1 MYVKRNLMTA
11 KEQLLQEL
19 SSVSDNLIVET
30 LNFVRF
36 LKTKERFSEG
46 EASRSNLAVAAELMR
61 DFYAEGSELTEF
73 SDRESL
79 PNGNRANE
87 DFSEHES
94 LPEDL
99 QVRLAKLQNFIASR
113 AQQQPSPE
121 AAAFFERFKENLDA
135 EREPERKLFHQN
147 NEARSLSHSIWAY

>member
-1 MYVKRNLMTA
+1 MTA

-19 SSVSDNLIVET
+19 SSIPDNLIVET

-46 EASRSNLAVAAELMR
+46 DASVKAEATRTSLANAAEMMR

-73 SDRESL
+73 SDRESV
-79 PNGNRANE
+79 PNGNRAHE

-94 LPEDL
+94 LPDGL

-135 EREPERKLFHQN
+135 EREPERKLFH
-147 NEARSLSHSIWAY
+147 

>member
-1 MYVKRNLMTA
+1 MNGSIDFL
-11 KEQLLQEL
+11 
-19 SSVSDNLIVET
+19 
-30 LNFVRF
+30 RF

-46 EASRSNLAVAAELMR
+46 NASRSSLAAAAETIR
-61 DFYAEGSELTEF
+61 DFYTEGSELTEF
-73 SDRESL
+73 SDRSD
-79 PNGNRANE
+79 E
-87 DFSEHES
+87 DLSEYES

-147 NEARSLSHSIWAY
+147 YET

>member
-1 MYVKRNLMTA
+1 MTA

-19 SSVSDNLIVET
+19 SSVPDNLIVET

-36 LKTKERFSEG
+36 LKTKERFSVG
-46 EASRSNLAVAAELMR
+46 RRPAFGTGDALRTSLATAAEMMR

-73 SDRESL
+73 TDR
-79 PNGNRANE
+79 ADE
-87 DFSEHES
+87 DFYKQES

-99 QVRLAKLQNFIASR
+99 QLRLAKLQDFIASR

-135 EREPERKLFHQN
+135 EREPARKLFHQN
-147 NEARSLSHSIWAY
+147 HEA